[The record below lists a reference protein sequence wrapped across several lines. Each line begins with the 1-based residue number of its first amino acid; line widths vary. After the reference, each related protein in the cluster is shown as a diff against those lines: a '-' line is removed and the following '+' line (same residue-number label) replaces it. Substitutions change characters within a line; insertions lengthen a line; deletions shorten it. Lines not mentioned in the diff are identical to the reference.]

1 MYNKHHRATRAAQHP
16 VLCSASASTSRLDGM
31 SSPGSCEEAEDVAAG
46 RLPTASD
53 THSACAAL
61 LEIDTRG
68 TLLRGL
74 RKSTDAAA
82 RHRAPGVGA
91 LQRAPRA
98 WGGLMRVHLHVAL
111 FSCLVGDVDR
121 GGAQAPAA
129 PPQRVDL
136 PSNRC
141 LSAAA

>member
-1 MYNKHHRATRAAQHP
+1 MLRASTPWGVLHRSSEHRA
-16 VLCSASASTSRLDGM
+16 VG
-31 SSPGSCEEAEDVAAG
+31 SSG
-46 RLPTASD
+46 T
-53 THSACAAL
+53 ACAAL

-136 PSNRC
+136 PSNRR
-141 LSAAA
+141 LSAAV